1 MRTFAMVVVVVVGVV
16 GHAAVA
22 GADVVEM
29 TDGRRFEGEIVR
41 QDETSVSIDTR
52 VTATIRTTLRL
63 DRSEIESIERKPLPE
78 GFFDPPPAPP
88 RLSDPQKDSPQD
100 TLYLE
105 VPIVGE
111 FGRDVF
117 ADGVSKALRYAK
129 RYRILHVVFVIDSEG
144 GDLEDI
150 EATYTLLRNNRRVLT
165 YHAVVRNCTGGALAI
180 PVWCDSMHLLPGARL
195 GGSERPLSASS
206 RMSDEDQILR
216 AQIAR
221 GVVRET
227 GLEGTVGDVVRA
239 MIDPAVVLAAWRD
252 EGGEIQVAS
261 APPAGLPAERLVFR
275 VGGGQ
280 VLVLSDRQ
288 AVELGAESFA
298 GDIESLGA
306 VLGFSHWKEESD
318 YGRRAMEEAAAQ
330 KKRDAAQVQAKYAE
344 AVEENIRKRGI
355 AERYLEESVQ
365 RAAEWNPNDASYD
378 YYVRRRGWGW
388 RGSKI
393 RMTYDSRVRWQQLS
407 DTAIGYLRE
416 AARAVT
422 TIERLDRQAIELD
435 LEPTF
440 RPDELVWI
448 KEDIQT
454 KYNYFAANQDR
465 RR

>member
-1 MRTFAMVVVVVVGVV
+1 
-16 GHAAVA
+16 
-22 GADVVEM
+22 
-29 TDGRRFEGEIVR
+29 
-41 QDETSVSIDTR
+41 
-52 VTATIRTTLRL
+52 
-63 DRSEIESIERKPLPE
+63 
-78 GFFDPPPAPP
+78 
-88 RLSDPQKDSPQD
+88 
-100 TLYLE
+100 
-105 VPIVGE
+105 
-111 FGRDVF
+111 
-117 ADGVSKALRYAK
+117 
-129 RYRILHVVFVIDSEG
+129 
-144 GDLEDI
+144 
-150 EATYTLLRNNRRVLT
+150 
-165 YHAVVRNCTGGALAI
+165 
-180 PVWCDSMHLLPGARL
+180 
-195 GGSERPLSASS
+195 
-206 RMSDEDQILR
+206 MSDEDQILR

-221 GVVRET
+221 EVVRET

-275 VGGGQ
+275 VVGGQ

-298 GDIESLGA
+298 GDIEDLGA
-306 VLGFSHWKEESD
+306 VLGFSHWKGESD

-330 KKRDAAQVQAKYAE
+330 KKRGAAQVQAKYAE

-355 AERYLEESVQ
+355 AERYVEESLQ

-378 YYVRRRGWGW
+378 YYVRRWGWGW
-388 RGSKI
+388 RGGRM

-407 DTAIGYLRE
+407 DTAMGYLRE

-454 KYNYFAANQDR
+454 KYDYFAANRDR